1 MSKELKISN
10 VLDKHLSPIQIDGA
24 NVPIELSTDAIRFSE
39 DVTFQKDLIVEGD
52 LSVLGATT
60 EINMT
65 EGVLLESTS
74 TAGYLSFSALGFSLL
89 ASAYSGEDG
98 DNTDN
103 NALITLHSSDGYD
116 SAISLYNTT
125 SLIWTIGRDGD
136 DSNKLKYDYN
146 ALTGAA
152 TKLALDSSGNTTQE
166 GSISIKEKASAI
178 ADTAAY
184 GQIWVKTATPNELY
198 FTTDAGDD
206 IQLTS
211 GTSAAGGGGGG
222 TARWTTT
229 AGGYKTNNNSALT
242 YYFQHY
248 PNYHLWSNS
257 DSSPTSISYTD
268 SYCYQFCAAADG
280 TLTNI
285 TVTCRASDTGTT
297 DPLKF
302 YVFKGSPA
310 NEATSVGLTL
320 IGTTGTITPVASK
333 QMHLSTDI
341 SSSNTF
347 SAGDK
352 LWIMLKKDSTSGNQD
367 LYFAVSISGEYD

>member
-24 NVPIELSTDAIRFSE
+24 NVPIELSTDTVRFNE
-39 DVTFQKDLIVEGD
+39 NTTFQKDLIVEGD

-65 EGVLLESTS
+65 EGVLLESQTN
-74 TAGYLSFSALGFSLL
+74 AGYLSFTALGFSLL

-198 FTTDAGDD
+198 FTNDAGND

-211 GTSAAGGGGGG
+211 GSSAAGGGGGG

-242 YYFQHY
+242 YYFQYY

>member
-116 SAISLYNTT
+116 SAISLYNTS

-178 ADTAAY
+178 ADTSAY

-211 GTSAAGGGGGG
+211 GTSAAGGGGG
-222 TARWTTT
+222 TVRWTTT

-242 YYFQHY
+242 YYFQYY

-257 DSSPTSISYTD
+257 DSSPTSISYQD
-268 SYCYQFCAAADG
+268 SYAYQFCAPADG

-333 QMHLSTDI
+333 QMYLSTDI

>member
-24 NVPIELSTDAIRFSE
+24 SVPIELSKDAVRFNE
-39 DVTFQKDLIVEGD
+39 NVTFQKDLIVEGD

-166 GSISIKEKASAI
+166 GSVSIKEKASAI

-198 FTTDAGDD
+198 FTNDAGND

-211 GTSAAGGGGGG
+211 GSSAAGGGGG

-242 YYFQHY
+242 YYFQYY

>member
-24 NVPIELSTDAIRFSE
+24 SVPIELSKDAVRFNE
-39 DVTFQKDLIVEGD
+39 NVTFQKDLIVEGD

-152 TKLALDSSGNTTQE
+152 TKLALDSSGNSTQE
-166 GSISIKEKASAI
+166 GSVSIKEKASAI

-198 FTTDAGDD
+198 FTNDAGND

-211 GTSAAGGGGGG
+211 GSSAAGGGGG
-222 TARWTTT
+222 TVRWTTT

-248 PNYHLWSNS
+248 PNYHLWSNA

-268 SYCYQFCAAADG
+268 SYSYQFCAAADG

-285 TVTCRASDTGTT
+285 RVTCRASDTGAT

-302 YVFKGSPA
+302 YVFKGVPA

-333 QMHLSTDI
+333 QMYLSTDI

>member
-65 EGVLLESTS
+65 EGVLLESQTN
-74 TAGYLSFSALGFSLL
+74 AGYLSFTALGFSLL

-116 SAISLYNTT
+116 SAISLYNTS

-211 GTSAAGGGGGG
+211 GTSAAGGGGG

-333 QMHLSTDI
+333 QMYLSTDI

>member
-1 MSKELKISN
+1 MNKELEISN

-24 NVPIELSTDAIRFSE
+24 NVPIELSTDAVRFNE
-39 DVTFQKDLIVEGD
+39 NVTFQKDLIVEGD

-116 SAISLYNTT
+116 SAISLYNTS

-211 GTSAAGGGGGG
+211 GTSAAGGGGG
-222 TARWTTT
+222 TVRWTTT

>member
-125 SLIWTIGRDGD
+125 SLIWTIGRDGY
-136 DSNKLKYDYN
+136 DSNIL
-146 ALTGAA
+146 
-152 TKLALDSSGNTTQE
+152 
-166 GSISIKEKASAI
+166 
-178 ADTAAY
+178 
-184 GQIWVKTATPNELY
+184 
-198 FTTDAGDD
+198 
-206 IQLTS
+206 
-211 GTSAAGGGGGG
+211 
-222 TARWTTT
+222 
-229 AGGYKTNNNSALT
+229 
-242 YYFQHY
+242 
-248 PNYHLWSNS
+248 
-257 DSSPTSISYTD
+257 
-268 SYCYQFCAAADG
+268 
-280 TLTNI
+280 
-285 TVTCRASDTGTT
+285 
-297 DPLKF
+297 
-302 YVFKGSPA
+302 
-310 NEATSVGLTL
+310 
-320 IGTTGTITPVASK
+320 
-333 QMHLSTDI
+333 
-341 SSSNTF
+341 
-347 SAGDK
+347 
-352 LWIMLKKDSTSGNQD
+352 
-367 LYFAVSISGEYD
+367 

>member
-116 SAISLYNTT
+116 SAISLYNTS

-211 GTSAAGGGGGG
+211 GTSAAGGGGG
-222 TARWTTT
+222 TVRWTTT
-229 AGGYKTNNNSALT
+229 AGGYKTKNNSALT

-248 PNYHLWSNS
+248 PTYHLWSNS

>member
-24 NVPIELSTDAIRFSE
+24 NVPIELSTDTVRFNE
-39 DVTFQKDLIVEGD
+39 NTTFQKDLIVEGD

-211 GTSAAGGGGGG
+211 GTSAAGGGGG

>member
-24 NVPIELSTDAIRFSE
+24 SVPIELSKDAVRFNE
-39 DVTFQKDLIVEGD
+39 NVTFQKDLIVEGD

-65 EGVLLESTS
+65 EGVLLESQS
-74 TAGYLSFSALGFSLL
+74 TAGYLSFTALGFSLL
-89 ASAYSGEDG
+89 ANGYSGNDG
-98 DNTDN
+98 DATDN
-103 NALITLHSSDGYD
+103 NALLTLHSSDGYD

-152 TKLALDSSGNTTQE
+152 TKLALDSSGNSTQE

-211 GTSAAGGGGGG
+211 GTSAAGGGGG

-242 YYFQHY
+242 YYFQYY

-257 DSSPTSISYTD
+257 DSSPTTISYQD
-268 SYCYQFCAAADG
+268 SYAYQFCAPADG

-285 TVTCRASDTGTT
+285 RVTCRA
-297 DPLKF
+297 
-302 YVFKGSPA
+302 
-310 NEATSVGLTL
+310 
-320 IGTTGTITPVASK
+320 
-333 QMHLSTDI
+333 
-341 SSSNTF
+341 
-347 SAGDK
+347 
-352 LWIMLKKDSTSGNQD
+352 
-367 LYFAVSISGEYD
+367 

>member
-1 MSKELKISN
+1 MSKDLKISN

-24 NVPIELSTDAIRFSE
+24 NVPIELSTDAVRFNE
-39 DVTFQKDLIVEGD
+39 NVTFQKDLIVEGD

-116 SAISLYNTT
+116 SAISLYNTS

-211 GTSAAGGGGGG
+211 GTSAAGGGGG

-257 DSSPTSISYTD
+257 DSSPTSKTYTD

>member
-24 NVPIELSTDAIRFSE
+24 NVPIELSTDTVRFNE
-39 DVTFQKDLIVEGD
+39 NTTFQKDLIVEGD

-65 EGVLLESTS
+65 EGVLLESQS
-74 TAGYLSFSALGFSLL
+74 TAGYLSFTALGFSLL
-89 ASAYSGEDG
+89 ANGYSGNDG
-98 DNTDN
+98 DATDN
-103 NALITLHSSDGYD
+103 NALLTLHSSDGYD

-152 TKLALDSSGNTTQE
+152 TKLALDSSGNSTQE

-198 FTTDAGDD
+198 FTNDAGND

-211 GTSAAGGGGGG
+211 GSSAAGGGGGG

>member
-211 GTSAAGGGGGG
+211 GTSAAGGGGG